1 MEKEFTIRHV
11 YDIANEMLEVIAAHN
26 ISEEESVIVISK
38 FMEFYGRWR
47 NISVGKAVK
56 EITEE
61 LSLEYDLSDMVG
73 AYGCIGAVDGQ
84 D

>member
-26 ISEEESVIVISK
+26 LSEEESVIVITK
-38 FMEFYGRWR
+38 FMEFYSRWR
-47 NISVGKAVK
+47 NISSGKAVK

-61 LSLEYDLSDMVG
+61 VSLEHDLSDMVG
-73 AYGCIGAVDGQ
+73 AYGYREEVQ
-84 D
+84 DE